1 MVTLQGPRQCGKST
15 LTREWV
21 TQWVKGS
28 SYRTLDRLSDQE
40 FARDNPESFLAQ
52 SEKAPLQI
60 VDEAQ
65 KAPPLFDA
73 IKAQVDENPR
83 PGQFLLLGST
93 EFSRETQIR
102 ENLTGR
108 ISRQRLFTLTGAEAI
123 QALTALA
130 TVDEPTVASVAGK
143 LRKEGRRIKRLFGF
157 LEQLLSF
164 TASIPTRF
172 QLENRI
178 IISATWHFAR
188 FWARPSNGRSKLVP
202 PRTTGTTR
210 LRPEALF
217 SENMTRRSRN
227 PSSANAS
234 ATRALR

>member
-143 LRKEGRRIKRLFGF
+143 LRKKAKNQASLW
-157 LEQLLSF
+157 LNSF
-164 TASIPTRF
+164 CPSPHRSPRASTGKS
-172 QLENRI
+172 I
-178 IISATWHFAR
+178 IISRRALAR
-188 FWARPSNGRSKLVP
+188 FWARPRTADRNLVLHEQLAQRAYALKL
-202 PRTTGTTR
+202 
-210 LRPEALF
+210 LF
-217 SENMTRRSRN
+217 SENMT
-227 PSSANAS
+227 
-234 ATRALR
+234 